1 VRRVKQQDGRG
12 KGSAAYHHGNLRE
25 ALVKAARAM
34 IAERGVPK
42 FGIAEL
48 ARILGVSA
56 AAPYRHFRDRDALLA
71 EVARRGF
78 EGLEA
83 ELALAAKAANA
94 NPVAALERCAQAH
107 LAYAGRETAVY
118 AAMFDQQ
125 LASSAHPKLLA
136 ARDAAFLVL
145 RRVAEAACNLSSV
158 PRRPPPHMVALHV
171 WSLTHGMATLFLDK
185 NGENAGRLPMSPKE
199 LLEAGVLVYL
209 QSLDLPTES

>member
-1 VRRVKQQDGRG
+1 MKQQGG
-12 KGSAAYHHGNLRE
+12 KDKGNAAYHHGNLRE
-25 ALVKAARAM
+25 ALVQAALAT
-34 IAERGVPK
+34 IAERGVPR
-42 FGIAEL
+42 FAVAEL

-83 ELALAAKAANA
+83 ELTRAAKKAKA
-94 NPVAALERCAQAH
+94 NPVAALEECAQAH

-125 LASSAHPKLLA
+125 LAPSTHPELLA

-145 RRVAEAACNLSSV
+145 RRVAEAACDLSHA

-171 WSLTHGMATLFLDK
+171 WSLTHGVATLFLDK
-185 NGENAGRLPMSPKE
+185 DGENAGRLPMSPKE

-209 QSLDLPTES
+209 QSLDLSAE

>member
-1 VRRVKQQDGRG
+1 MTQQNG
-12 KGSAAYHHGNLRE
+12 KDKTSTGYHHGNLRE
-25 ALVKAARAM
+25 ALVQAALAM

-42 FGIAEL
+42 FALAEL
-48 ARILGVSA
+48 ARILGVST
-56 AAPYRHFRDRDALLA
+56 AAPYRHFRDHDALLA

-83 ELALAAKAANA
+83 ELTLAATAVKA
-94 NPVAALERCAQAH
+94 NPVAALEECAQAH

-118 AAMFDQQ
+118 VAMFDQQ
-125 LASSAHPKLLA
+125 LAPSAYPELLA

-145 RRVAEAACNLSSV
+145 RRVAEAACNLSHA

-171 WSLTHGMATLFLDK
+171 WSLTHGVATLFLDK
-185 NGENAGRLPMSPKE
+185 DGENAGRLPMSPKE

-209 QSLDLPTES
+209 QSLDLSPMP

>member
-1 VRRVKQQDGRG
+1 MKQQNG
-12 KGSAAYHHGNLRE
+12 KDKAGTGYHHGNLRE
-25 ALVKAARAM
+25 ALVQAALAM

-42 FGIAEL
+42 FALAEL
-48 ARILGVSA
+48 ARILGVST
-56 AAPYRHFRDRDALLA
+56 AAPYRHFRDHDALLA

-83 ELALAAKAANA
+83 ELTLAAMAVKA
-94 NPVAALERCAQAH
+94 NPVAALEGCAQAH

-125 LASSAHPKLLA
+125 LTPSAYPELLA

-145 RRVAEAACNLSSV
+145 RRVAEAACNLSHA

-171 WSLTHGMATLFLDK
+171 WSLTHGVATLFLDK
-185 NGENAGRLPMSPKE
+185 DGENAGRLPMSPKE

-209 QSLDLPTES
+209 QSLDLSPKP